1 MLQPLLK
8 MFCKIELIVHR
19 HLVVW
24 GTCLEQD
31 LNFVPLSGDELTHLL
46 GEPMIDLIGKLVHLC
61 LLAVGLAAW
70 TCHLNAMAFQNGSF
84 WL

>member
-1 MLQPLLK
+1 MLK
-8 MFCKIELIVHR
+8 TFFTSIWHIAYR
-19 HLVVW
+19 HLLVW
-24 GTCLEQD
+24 RTCLEQE
-31 LNFVPLSGDELTHLL
+31 LNTVPLSGDELTYLL